1 MTSERREKTW
11 NSLILLPVGLRE
23 PIASKLRAACW
34 ERRLILVPVGLA
46 AILAS
51 FHNFSAVIMA
61 LVIASMAGI
70 LLLEISI
77 LNHFSSVVTWVNTIV
92 GLLYTSLIL
101 IAATIVW
108 QFTNRWI
115 VFALTIVV
123 MILVLIGL
131 LSQIYLHLQNW
142 SADE

>member
-1 MTSERREKTW
+1 M
-11 NSLILLPVGLRE
+11 LPVGLRE
-23 PIASKLRAACW
+23 PIASKLRVACW
-34 ERRLILVPVGLA
+34 ERRSILIPVGLA

-51 FHNFSAVIMA
+51 FHDVSAVIMA

-77 LNHFSSVVTWVNTIV
+77 LKHFTSIVTWANTIV
-92 GLLYTSLIL
+92 GFLYTLVIL
-101 IAATIVW
+101 IATSVIW

-115 VFALTIVV
+115 VFAFTMV
-123 MILVLIGL
+123 MMTLVFIGL
-131 LSQIYLHLQNW
+131 LSQIYLRLQVW